1 MANIAEL
8 KLRAAEALNDI
19 LRTPVCHDV
28 GTQTDFAAE
37 PEEELLS
44 VLKKR
49 KNELLYIVDEILRDA
64 PSPSRKVVWEEEEKE
79 FESPVSTD
87 NKSVKALVDHVMEEE
102 ESEESDL
109 ESVVTEAS
117 DATATATATTDDT
130 GVRTDVSQRRRVK
143 LMKELA
149 RHQGVEY
156 EQEKQLFELY
166 KGLTADDILNRLDE
180 KEVVETKQR
189 VDFIP
194 LMDLPRISTAQY
206 NSISA
211 DGRLKYVAAV
221 VNRVRELK
229 VIHGTPSSMRAVAH
243 HYNLNYDKFYDAWR
257 KRSTKNPYLV

>member
-1 MANIAEL
+1 MANIAAL

-19 LRTPVCHDV
+19 LRTPVCLDV
-28 GTQTDFAAE
+28 GTQTDFAPE

-64 PSPSRKVVWEEEEKE
+64 PSPSRKVAWDEEEEE
-79 FESPVSTD
+79 IECQVASD
-87 NKSVKALVDHVMEEE
+87 NKSVKALVDHVMDE
-102 ESEESDL
+102 ESEESEL
-109 ESVVTEAS
+109 ESVATEAS
-117 DATATATATTDDT
+117 VATEVATATTDDT

-180 KEVVETKQR
+180 KEVVNTRQR

-194 LMDLPRISTAQY
+194 LMDLPRITSSQY

-211 DGRLKYVAAV
+211 DGKLKYVAAV

-229 VIHGTPSSMRAVAH
+229 VIHGTPSSMRAVAT

-257 KRSTKNPYLV
+257 KRSSKNPYLH

>member
-28 GTQTDFAAE
+28 GTQTDFAPE
-37 PEEELLS
+37 PEELLS

-64 PSPSRKVVWEEEEKE
+64 PSPSRKVVWEEEEE
-79 FESPVSTD
+79 EIESPVAPD
-87 NKSVKALVDHVMEEE
+87 NKSVKALVDYVMEE

-117 DATATATATTDDT
+117 EATAAATATTDDT

-156 EQEKQLFELY
+156 DQEKQLFELY

-189 VDFIP
+189 VDCIP
-194 LMDLPRISTAQY
+194 LMDLPKITSVQY
-206 NSISA
+206 NTISA
-211 DGRLKYVAAV
+211 DGKLKYVAAV

-229 VIHGTPSSMRAVAH
+229 VIYGTPLSMRAVAH

>member
-1 MANIAEL
+1 
-8 KLRAAEALNDI
+8 
-19 LRTPVCHDV
+19 
-28 GTQTDFAAE
+28 
-37 PEEELLS
+37 
-44 VLKKR
+44 
-49 KNELLYIVDEILRDA
+49 
-64 PSPSRKVVWEEEEKE
+64 
-79 FESPVSTD
+79 
-87 NKSVKALVDHVMEEE
+87 
-102 ESEESDL
+102 
-109 ESVVTEAS
+109 
-117 DATATATATTDDT
+117 
-130 GVRTDVSQRRRVK
+130 
-143 LMKELA
+143 MKELA